1 MALPTEIIIK
11 EDVPFLQKKL
21 SSSPN
26 LKIEK
31 RIKCLLLL
39 KAEKHVY
46 RQDLAKD
53 LMITPRTLERWINKY
68 NEGGLD
74 KLLCFERTKKISSQV
89 TPTIHQALEKRL
101 FDSKNYFLS
110 YKEALDWLNT
120 TYDFQMKYEW
130 FRGYLIKHFKSK
142 LKIPRKSH
150 IQKDENEVI
159 SFKKTAIAFQNN
171 QIISQKKEI

>member
-1 MALPTEIIIK
+1 MELPIEIIIK

-31 RIKCLLLL
+31 RIKCLFLL
-39 KAEKHVY
+39 KTEKHVY

-68 NEGGLD
+68 NQGGFD
-74 KLLCFERTKKISSQV
+74 KLLCFERTQKISSQI
-89 TPTIHQALEKRL
+89 TLTIHKVFEKRL
-101 FDSKNYFLS
+101 YDSENCFLS

-130 FRGYLIKHFKSK
+130 FRGYLIKHFKTK

-159 SFKKTAIAFQNN
+159 SFKKTTIAFQNN

>member
-1 MALPTEIIIK
+1 MALKTEIFVK
-11 EDVPFLQKKL
+11 EDVDFLKKRLSL
-21 SSSPN
+21 SSS

-39 KAEKHVY
+39 KTEKHVY

-68 NEGGLD
+68 NQGGLD
-74 KLLCFERTKKISSQV
+74 KLLSFERTKKVSSQI
-89 TPTIHQALEKRL
+89 TPEIHQALEKRL
-101 FDSKNYFLS
+101 FDAQNCFLS

-130 FRGYLIKHFKSK
+130 FRGYLIKHFKTK
-142 LKIPRKSH
+142 LKVPRKSH
-150 IQKDENEVI
+150 VQKDEEEVI
-159 SFKKTAIAFQNN
+159 SFKKTAISIQNN
-171 QIISQKKEI
+171 QIVSQKKEI